1 MNWVVISWIA
11 VLLGWIICSLGIG
24 IVYGAGHGVMVAGV
38 GILIWGLL
46 IGIGMGA
53 PSKGTRSEKNE

>member
-24 IVYGAGHGVMVAGV
+24 ILYGAGHGVMVAGV
-38 GILIWGLL
+38 GILIWRLL
-46 IGIGMGA
+46 IG
-53 PSKGTRSEKNE
+53 PSFKTRTSRKNQ